1 MVSVTVVNRKDAVK
15 YLVRIGIAIIIVWI
29 STRYFCSLKGKNT
42 SNEEVKCE
50 NQKVFISCLDDTI
63 PTIKEVNN
71 EENDTENSVE
81 PLKLALTK
89 EITALNSLIE
99 KENLEDL
106 NLEKV
111 ESSISENEVSN
122 VEEKTEIQ
130 KAATGVTTE
139 VQPSKV
145 PLKYTNTHNG
155 VQIKNESKKNLT
167 EEMLKTDSV
176 NVNNKNVLIFH
187 THTCES
193 YTETENS
200 KYNQTGNFRTTDLN
214 FSVSRVGT
222 ELENQLKLYG
232 YNVLHDKTYHDYP
245 SYTGSYGKSLE
256 TVQNLLTTNKDFDVV
271 FDIHRDAIAD
281 SSYAPTVKIGDE
293 YVSQLM
299 FVIGT
304 DGSGLEHNNWVQ
316 NLRFAIKVQEKA
328 NEMYPGLFKPIIIRN
343 SRYNQHLAKAASII
357 EVGATGNT
365 LEQSNNSMKYLAKV
379 LSEIMK

>member
-29 STRYFCSLKGKNT
+29 FTRYFCSLKGKNT

-145 PLKYTNTHNG
+145 PLKYTNTH
-155 VQIKNESKKNLT
+155 KK
-167 EEMLKTDSV
+167 
-176 NVNNKNVLIFH
+176 
-187 THTCES
+187 
-193 YTETENS
+193 
-200 KYNQTGNFRTTDLN
+200 
-214 FSVSRVGT
+214 
-222 ELENQLKLYG
+222 
-232 YNVLHDKTYHDYP
+232 
-245 SYTGSYGKSLE
+245 
-256 TVQNLLTTNKDFDVV
+256 
-271 FDIHRDAIAD
+271 
-281 SSYAPTVKIGDE
+281 
-293 YVSQLM
+293 
-299 FVIGT
+299 
-304 DGSGLEHNNWVQ
+304 
-316 NLRFAIKVQEKA
+316 
-328 NEMYPGLFKPIIIRN
+328 
-343 SRYNQHLAKAASII
+343 
-357 EVGATGNT
+357 
-365 LEQSNNSMKYLAKV
+365 
-379 LSEIMK
+379 